1 MNNIL
6 LLFTMIFSH
15 IIDDY
20 CLQGILASMKQKAW
34 WKIQEQYNDKYKYD
48 YIMAL
53 AMHSFSWAFM
63 IMCPI
68 LFTMPQQVRASFI
81 IAFIVNVI
89 IHAVADDLKANKLKI
104 NLVQDQLIHL
114 AQIVVTWFVIIV
126 LGI

>member
-6 LLFTMIFSH
+6 LLFTMIFAH

-34 WKIQEQYNDKYKYD
+34 WKNQEQYNDKYKYD
-48 YIMAL
+48 YIIAL

-68 LFTMPQQVRASFI
+68 LFTMPQQVRASFVV
-81 IAFIVNVI
+81 AFIVNVEGS
-89 IHAVADDLKANKLKI
+89 LKAIAPTVMLS
-104 NLVQDQLIHL
+104 
-114 AQIVVTWFVIIV
+114 VIITQIIR
-126 LGI
+126 LKATRLFLIFLFISMFSF

>member
-6 LLFTMIFSH
+6 LLFTMIFAH

-20 CLQGILASMKQKAW
+20 CLQGILASMKQKSW
-34 WKIQEQYNDKYKYD
+34 WKNQEQYNDKYKHD
-48 YIMAL
+48 YIIAL

-89 IHAVADDLKANKLKI
+89 IHAVVDDLKANKFKI

-114 AQIVVTWFVIIV
+114 AQIVVAWFVIIV
-126 LGI
+126 LGV